1 MFYLFDNQ
9 IIISIFVNKSMCEG
23 SHRKHMVTNKL
34 TIKQENFCNYYLE
47 SGNASEAY
55 RRAYNCERMK
65 EKHIWEES
73 SKLLSSPKVSQ
84 RVKEL
89 KEESKSIS
97 DITKGRII
105 RELANMAFSS
115 ISDMHNTWIERKEFE
130 KLTSAQKSAI
140 KSISTKVMKKNIGTQ
155 DNPELVDVE
164 FVKIELYDKLK
175 AIECLN
181 KMLGYN
187 EPDKVEV
194 GLTNRM
200 TDDKAKEI
208 MAKLGL

>member
-1 MFYLFDNQ
+1 MFDNQ
-9 IIISIFVNKSMCEG
+9 IIIPIFVNKSMCEG
-23 SHRKHMVTNKL
+23 AHSKPMKL

-47 SGNASEAY
+47 CGNASEAY
-55 RRAYNCERMK
+55 RRAYNAEKMK
-65 EKHIWEES
+65 EKSVWEKASE
-73 SKLLSSPKVSQ
+73 LLRNVKVSA
-84 RVKEL
+84 RVEELRAELNDMSKVTKE
-89 KEESKSIS
+89 K
-97 DITKGRII
+97 II
-105 RELANMAFSS
+105 RELSNMAFSS

>member
-1 MFYLFDNQ
+1 MR
-9 IIISIFVNKSMCEG
+9 EG
-23 SHRKHMVTNKL
+23 AHSKLMDVKL
-34 TIKQENFCNYYLE
+34 TIKQENFCNYYVE
-47 SGNASEAY
+47 CGNASEAY
-55 RRAYNCERMK
+55 RRAYNAVNMK
-65 EKHIWEES
+65 DKTIWERA
-73 SKLLSSPKVSQ
+73 SKLLNEYKVST
-84 RVKEL
+84 RVEELRKQANDMSKITKERILKEL
-89 KEESKSIS
+89 S
-97 DITKGRII
+97 
-105 RELANMAFSS
+105 NMAFSS

-130 KLTSAQKSAI
+130 KLTSAQKSSI

>member
-1 MFYLFDNQ
+1 
-9 IIISIFVNKSMCEG
+9 MCEG
-23 SHRKHMVTNKL
+23 AHSKPMGMNKL

-65 EKHIWEES
+65 EKQIWEES
-73 SKLLSSPKVSQ
+73 SKLLSCPKVSQ

>member
-1 MFYLFDNQ
+1 
-9 IIISIFVNKSMCEG
+9 
-23 SHRKHMVTNKL
+23 
-34 TIKQENFCNYYLE
+34 
-47 SGNASEAY
+47 
-55 RRAYNCERMK
+55 
-65 EKHIWEES
+65 
-73 SKLLSSPKVSQ
+73 
-84 RVKEL
+84 
-89 KEESKSIS
+89 
-97 DITKGRII
+97 
-105 RELANMAFSS
+105 
-115 ISDMHNTWIERKEFE
+115 
-130 KLTSAQKSAI
+130 
-140 KSISTKVMKKNIGTQ
+140 MKKNIGTQ
-155 DNPELVDVE
+155 DKPELVDVE

>member
-1 MFYLFDNQ
+1 
-9 IIISIFVNKSMCEG
+9 
-23 SHRKHMVTNKL
+23 
-34 TIKQENFCNYYLE
+34 
-47 SGNASEAY
+47 
-55 RRAYNCERMK
+55 
-65 EKHIWEES
+65 
-73 SKLLSSPKVSQ
+73 
-84 RVKEL
+84 
-89 KEESKSIS
+89 
-97 DITKGRII
+97 
-105 RELANMAFSS
+105 MAFSS